1 MMTKLRIALVIGDPA
16 GIGPEITA
24 KVLADASV
32 RQQADI
38 LLIADRAEAEKGMR
52 YAGVEF
58 PYRVV
63 ASPDAFAEASGDVSP
78 QQTQSQRLQGT
89 PPVLY
94 DYRGNTSG
102 PFPFAEASEIG
113 GRYCLETLKVAVS
126 LALAG
131 KVDGIVYAPLNKTS
145 LHSAGMTEGGGEL
158 SWFAGQLGYTGPYC
172 EFNVLGDLWTSRVT
186 SHVAIQKVSSLITE
200 EAIIETADLTHRA
213 LRQSGLAEPRI
224 AVCGLNPHNGDNGNF
239 GREEL
244 DVIAPAVKRLRQKGM
259 RVDGPFPADTIFLKV
274 QGESKEY
281 DAIVTMYHDQGQIAM
296 KLMGFWRGVTVLGGL
311 PVPVTTTA
319 HGSGFDIAGKGKA
332 NPDSLR
338 NAFGLACR
346 MAETKRQ
353 AAAR

>member
-1 MMTKLRIALVIGDPA
+1 MTKPRIAMVIGDPA

-24 KVLADASV
+24 KVLADVSV

-52 YAGVEF
+52 FAGVEF

-78 QQTQSQRLQGT
+78 QQTQSQRLPGT

-126 LALAG
+126 LALVG

-158 SWFAGQLGYTGPYC
+158 PWFAGQLGYTGPYC

-200 EAIIETADLTHRA
+200 EAIIGIADLTHRA

-244 DVIAPAVKRLRQKGM
+244 DVIAPACEAATAKGNAGGWAVPGGYDLFESTGREQ
-259 RVDGPFPADTIFLKV
+259 RVRRDRHHVSRPGTDCH
-274 QGESKEY
+274 E
-281 DAIVTMYHDQGQIAM
+281 
-296 KLMGFWRGVTVLGGL
+296 
-311 PVPVTTTA
+311 A
-319 HGSGFDIAGKGKA
+319 HGLLAGRHRAGRTAGAGDDHRARLGFDIAGKGKA
-332 NPDSLR
+332 NPGSLR

-353 AAAR
+353 AAVR

>member
-1 MMTKLRIALVIGDPA
+1 MMTKLRIAMVIGDPA
-16 GIGPEITA
+16 GIGPELTA
-24 KVLADASV
+24 KVLADASA

-58 PYRVV
+58 PYQVV
-63 ASPDAFAEASGDVSP
+63 ASPDALAEASGE
-78 QQTQSQRLQGT
+78 T
-89 PPVLY
+89 PVLY
-94 DYRGNTSG
+94 DFRGNTAG

-145 LHSAGMTEGGGEL
+145 LHMAGMQEGGGEL
-158 SWFAGQLGYTGPYC
+158 SWFAGQLGHTGPYC

-186 SHVAIQKVSSLITE
+186 SHVAIQKVASLITE
-200 EAIIETADLTHRA
+200 EAIIEAADLTHRA
-213 LRQSGLAEPRI
+213 LRQTGLAEPRI

-244 DVIAPAVKRLRQKGM
+244 DVIAPAVRRLRQNGM
-259 RVDGPFPADTIFLKV
+259 WVDGPFPADTIFLKV

-311 PVPVTTTA
+311 SVPIATTA
-319 HGSGFDIAGKGKA
+319 HGTGFDIAGKGKA
-332 NPDSLR
+332 NPGSLR
-338 NAFGLACR
+338 NAFGLVCR
-346 MAETKRQ
+346 MAQTKRR
-353 AAAR
+353 AAVR

>member
-1 MMTKLRIALVIGDPA
+1 MTTKLRIAMVIGDPA

-32 RQQADI
+32 CQQVSI
-38 LLIADRAEAEKGMR
+38 LLIADRAEVEKGR
-52 YAGVEF
+52 GYAGVEF
-58 PYRVV
+58 PYRVIS
-63 ASPDAFAEASGDVSP
+63 SPDAFAEASGEASP
-78 QQTQSQRLQGT
+78 QQTQSRRLPGA

-94 DYRGNTSG
+94 DFRGDTTG
-102 PFPFAEASEIG
+102 AFAFAQASEIG
-113 GRYCLETLKVAVS
+113 GRYCLDTLKVAIA

-145 LHSAGMTEGGGEL
+145 LHLAGMTEGGGEL
-158 SWFAGQLGYTGPYC
+158 SWFVGQLGHTGPYC

-200 EAIIETADLTHRA
+200 EAIIKAADLTHRA
-213 LRQSGLAEPRI
+213 LRQTGLAEPRI

-311 PVPVTTTA
+311 PVPIATTA
-319 HGSGFDIAGKGKA
+319 HGTGFDIAGKGKA
-332 NPDSLR
+332 NPGSLC
-338 NAFGLACR
+338 NAVGLVCR
-346 MAETKRQ
+346 MAETKRR
-353 AAAR
+353 AAVR